1 MRLEGYDVIAYG
13 AALPG
18 RARRPGLGPDG
29 GSGRAVR
36 QPGPIGMLVGTVLVG
51 LLTDLLG
58 RRRPVL
64 AGVALLSPAMV
75 RYGPAPG
82 VALLAGLAGRRSALP
97 EGQGDDP
104 AEHGVAP

>member
-1 MRLEGYDVIAYG
+1 
-13 AALPG
+13 
-18 RARRPGLGPDG
+18 
-29 GSGRAVR
+29 
-36 QPGPIGMLVGTVLVG
+36 MLVGTVLVG